1 MNLANRGEKS
11 QMRILKSKY
20 GIVLVLFLLLIF
32 SQESSAVSKR
42 IEKVEVYPT
51 VEWVKLVIYL
61 SHPAKPNLIWLPGEK
76 ERMVISFEDFTYKAT
91 LRKLTLKRNDIWEV
105 RGGQYTKTEAR
116 VVVEFSSERIPY
128 SLNESQ
134 SGKVLVFYFHPS
146 SSREKL
152 VPTDDRLFNIEDI
165 RADLGENSLR
175 IAIKAEAPLN
185 PKVNW
190 VRVDKEKEQ
199 MILDFHD
206 FTFKR
211 SGFSQTLNAFG
222 VLSFN
227 VEQFTPRTT
236 RLVIN
241 VEANKSDHRIETL
254 SDGKEMVIHFSPK
267 VKDERIAKEVKRGSS
282 LSEGWA
288 SKKVSLEFRDAD
300 IRDIFRALA
309 KAVDINIIMDQE
321 VSGKITVS
329 FKDVPFAQAFDW
341 VLKLAGLSYRNLG
354 NTIVI
359 GKDEKLR
366 ELFDKKDTK
375 VFVLSNAMASD
386 IAKVVS
392 SMTGVENILVDTRMN
407 ALIVKGSQTELKKV
421 EDVIKL
427 LDREVPQVMVEAKL
441 VGVSLE
447 SGKSLGFVLSNISKG
462 KFYNISVDPT
472 SQITISYSSD
482 MAAATAFDATIN
494 AWVSSGKARVLA
506 SPSVATLSGL
516 KAVINLTRDYKYY
529 SRVEEIRDG
538 ERTIT
543 QKWETITYGPQLII
557 TPYIGEDDKITL
569 DIDIDVSIITRW
581 IEHAGQRIP
590 EIGHRKVTTKLRVK
604 DGQPIVIGG
613 LITEED
619 IKNLFKVPLLG
630 DIPFLGTLFR
640 SESSSR
646 TREEVV
652 LIVTPK
658 ILRD

>member
-1 MNLANRGEKS
+1 MKA
-11 QMRILKSKY
+11 LKGGYSV
-20 GIVLVLFLLLIF
+20 IAVLLFLLICLP
-32 SQESSAVSKR
+32 ESFAISKR

-61 SHPAKPNLIWLPGEK
+61 SHPTKPNVVWLPGDK
-76 ERMVISFEDFTYKAT
+76 ERMVISFEDFSYKAT
-91 LRKLTLKRNDIWEV
+91 LRKLPLRRNDIWEV
-105 RGGQYTKTEAR
+105 RGGQYTKKEAR
-116 VVVEFSSERIPY
+116 VVVEFSSERLPY
-128 SLNESQ
+128 RSSESHN
-134 SGKVLVFYFHPS
+134 GKVLVYYFYPS
-146 SSREKL
+146 SPRDKSIPVEGK
-152 VPTDDRLFNIEDI
+152 PFSIEDI
-165 RADLGENSLR
+165 KANLMENSLKIVVR
-175 IAIKAEAPLN
+175 GEAPLN
-185 PKVNW
+185 PKVSW
-190 VRVDKEKEQ
+190 IKGEKDQ
-199 MILDFHD
+199 MIIDFHN
-206 FTFKR
+206 FVLKGA
-211 SGFSQTLNAFG
+211 GFSQTLNAFG
-222 VLSFN
+222 VSSFN
-227 VEQFTPRTT
+227 VEQVTPQIV
-236 RLVIN
+236 RLVVN
-241 VEANKSDHRIETL
+241 LEADKTNYRIET
-254 SDGKEMVIHFSPK
+254 SSEGKETMFYFFPK
-267 VKDERIAKEVKRGSS
+267 IKEVLPKDKKGEPSVV
-282 LSEGWA
+282 EGWA

-300 IRDIFRALA
+300 IRDVFRALA
-309 KAVDINIIMDQE
+309 KAVEINIIIDQE
-321 VSGKITVS
+321 VSGRITVS

-341 VLKLAGLSYRNLG
+341 VLKLASLSYRNLG
-354 NTIVI
+354 NTLVV
-359 GKDEKLR
+359 GKEGRLR
-366 ELFDKKDTK
+366 ELFDRKDTK
-375 VFVLSNAMASD
+375 VIVLSNAMASD
-386 IAKVVS
+386 IVKTVS
-392 SMTGVENILVDTRMN
+392 SMTGVENIIVDSRMN
-407 ALIVKGSQTELKKV
+407 ALIVKGSQADIKKV
-421 EDVIKL
+421 EEVVKL
-427 LDREVPQVMVEAKL
+427 LDKEVPQVMVEAKL

-447 SGKSLGFVLSNISKG
+447 SGKSLGFILSNVSKG

-494 AWVSSGKARVLA
+494 AWVSSGRARVLA

-529 SRVEEIRDG
+529 SRVEEIQNS

-581 IEHAGQRIP
+581 IEYAGQRIP

-630 DIPFLGTLFR
+630 DIPFIGTIFR

-652 LIVTPK
+652 LIVTPR

>member
-1 MNLANRGEKS
+1 MKA
-11 QMRILKSKY
+11 LKGGYSV
-20 GIVLVLFLLLIF
+20 IAVLLFLLICLP
-32 SQESSAVSKR
+32 ESFAISKR

-61 SHPAKPNLIWLPGEK
+61 SHPTKPNVVWLPGDK
-76 ERMVISFEDFTYKAT
+76 ERMVISFEDFSYKAT
-91 LRKLTLKRNDIWEV
+91 LRKLPLRRNDIWEV
-105 RGGQYTKTEAR
+105 RGGQYTKKEAR
-116 VVVEFSSERIPY
+116 VVVEFSSERLPY
-128 SLNESQ
+128 RSSESHN
-134 SGKVLVFYFHPS
+134 GKVLVYYFYPS
-146 SSREKL
+146 SPRDKSIPVKGK
-152 VPTDDRLFNIEDI
+152 PFSIEDI
-165 RADLGENSLR
+165 KANLMENSLKIVVR
-175 IAIKAEAPLN
+175 GEAPLN
-185 PKVNW
+185 PKVSW
-190 VRVDKEKEQ
+190 IKGEKDQ
-199 MILDFHD
+199 MIIDFHN
-206 FTFKR
+206 FVLKGA
-211 SGFSQTLNAFG
+211 GFSQTLNAFG
-222 VLSFN
+222 VSSFN
-227 VEQFTPRTT
+227 VEQVTPQIV
-236 RLVIN
+236 RLVVN
-241 VEANKSDHRIETL
+241 LEADKTNYRIET
-254 SDGKEMVIHFSPK
+254 SSEGKETMFYFFPK
-267 VKDERIAKEVKRGSS
+267 IKEVLPKDKKGEPSVV
-282 LSEGWA
+282 EGWA

-300 IRDIFRALA
+300 IRDVFRALA
-309 KAVDINIIMDQE
+309 KAVEINIIIDQE
-321 VSGKITVS
+321 VSGRITVS

-341 VLKLAGLSYRNLG
+341 VLKLASLSYRNLG
-354 NTIVI
+354 NTLVV
-359 GKDEKLR
+359 GKEERLR
-366 ELFDKKDTK
+366 ELFDRKDTK
-375 VFVLSNAMASD
+375 VIVLSNAMASD
-386 IAKVVS
+386 IVKTVS
-392 SMTGVENILVDTRMN
+392 SMTGVENIIVDSRMN
-407 ALIVKGSQTELKKV
+407 ALIVKGSQADIKKV
-421 EDVIKL
+421 EEVVKL
-427 LDREVPQVMVEAKL
+427 LDKEVPQVMVEAKL

-447 SGKSLGFVLSNISKG
+447 SGKSLGFILSNVSKG

-494 AWVSSGKARVLA
+494 AWVSSGRARVLA

-529 SRVEEIRDG
+529 SRVEEIQNS

-581 IEHAGQRIP
+581 IEYAGQRIP

-630 DIPFLGTLFR
+630 DIPFIGTIFR

-652 LIVTPK
+652 LIVTPR